1 MEAASKV
8 ATSSQGRLRQ
18 QLLNSE
24 QDISNLDELNY
35 MPNYQQPRQSY
46 QTPVMGNGSMA
57 GGMAAPAGGQVS
69 AHASMTGSGSIQSF
83 QQQQYMQYQHQI
95 QQQQQQ
101 MHQQQMPQQ
110 IPQHQQREQ
119 YLSNGFDIPMA
130 APKNNVNSS
139 RKGSLTSQSAVNRL
153 FRRNKQGAAT
163 GPMDFNDNE
172 GADIGDLSAGNVSFE
187 DIRHMRDNG
196 PYGMSA
202 IGKPSDSA
210 PIIPTLGAGNN
221 QMGRSAQYN
230 NIQYRK
236 QMNHQKKLAYLQ
248 GARANSMATLYNPMQ
263 GQQQPHTYLMQA
275 GNNGRMM
282 SLGGSQPQQGPPRA
296 MSLSANAMLQGGP
309 RAMSMNRPPPQ
320 HQQFMPNM
328 NQYPVNQMNG
338 MNGSRQQIPIRNG
351 QLPIGVA
358 NGPRANSLQQGNGQ
372 FQGPGPGPGPYQQQN
387 YQQQYARTGS
397 LQNGPVPMNKNVPPN
412 FNNNMKTIS
421 NNGGNSQITPSSSQT
436 FPPVQQQYQN
446 NNIQIPYSNVH
457 PQDHVSSDSL
467 MNVVEEEEEPR
478 TLAPPKSTQST
489 PVINN
494 YVDKSETVAPPK
506 NNIRKS
512 MDLRAAME
520 QTAANMDEDDDE
532 DVVYRFDNDEESALS
547 RLPTLNKSNSMRLRK
562 LDLFD
567 NATTE
572 GTPLRTVTNDVKSKV
587 SPSFNITKKGDIGN
601 AVDELENRESMLF
614 NEEELEYDK
623 GRRLSHRNKLET
635 LGASAAKDNNSN
647 TTTITKDVFVTAP
660 DFNSPQKNFNLISQG
675 KESTESLDDQ
685 STKNQD
691 NDEDIKIRGSPVL
704 NAVKNPVDEDLNNV
718 ADSDTTSILS
728 NSRTNSLGSRH
739 LQKHSSI
746 QNLVAN
752 TAFSKFRSSSISS
765 ENGLPANV
773 RSGSLTS
780 HGSANGTFMSP
791 SVRSASK
798 FRSESP
804 LPPIPNEEAAE
815 DDGFDADF
823 VNNSDIL
830 IQAGDASKIKNKTTS
845 TSETPYDVPAVAER
859 ENATASENQAV
870 PELEN
875 ETPSK
880 KPGRRAPPSSMLLPV
895 EINEEKK
902 SKDQPQ
908 VSLQKFNS
916 MLLPLDLDNDRN
928 SPISLRGDPL
938 SDAPGTSS
946 SKFSSSEKTTFDSSK
961 DNINMSETLSV
972 YNSSDLNDTMS
983 LKEEKNVLGS
993 ISGSVVASSARESNA
1008 ALSSSA
1014 STTSDVTKTPI
1025 LEESETFGSESRKT
1039 TPRSFSLK
1047 SRNIMNSLKRL
1058 PGRRASQSTLN
1069 ADEEIKDASSP
1080 NTSKTRNRFSS
1091 GSFSSSKKEG
1101 QSLPPKPF
1109 KFTKEELAIMNCNN
1123 ELLNELE
1130 LVTTELASAVQRE
1143 LSLEN
1148 RLRGGSSPI
1157 ASKSTHLTSP
1167 NANDSDVGSI
1177 SQYQQ
1182 QIAVLQDKV
1191 NKERRLRFISEEH
1204 ALLMENGITPSPIK
1218 LNYEKTEIY
1227 RQLLL
1232 KNDEI
1237 NQLQDRLEEYERK
1250 YEHIDGNQS
1259 VYGDGDESIVK
1270 HDSSSPITKN
1280 NNTNSNSMLESY
1292 NELLR
1297 ENTDL
1302 KFKIIPEL
1310 EKKLQQEQSKPA
1322 KEHGNNGQRLKR
1334 NSHLDIS
1341 GMSKQLSLSN
1351 VSNEL
1356 RAVDDEED
1364 FYDEE
1369 YEFNQGQLEIQK
1381 LKNQREELR
1390 EMISK
1395 LTSAQSY
1402 ESKLSH
1408 EKIKALEAKLMDAN
1422 MINEMLSKRIGGNNG
1437 NVALDEDNDRLYKE
1451 RPMNNTSASNLILHS
1466 KGARLQGFNVV
1477 ASTNTLFDT

>member
-24 QDISNLDELNY
+24 QDISNLDESNY
-35 MPNYQQPRQSY
+35 MPNQQPRQSH
-46 QTPVMGNGSMA
+46 QVPMMGNGMA

-69 AHASMTGSGSIQSF
+69 THASMSGSGSIQSF
-83 QQQQYMQYQHQI
+83 QQQQYMQYQQQI
-95 QQQQQQ
+95 QQQQ
-101 MHQQQMPQQ
+101 MHQQQVPQQ

-119 YLSNGFDIPMA
+119 YLSNGFDIPMV
-130 APKNNVNSS
+130 APKNNMNSS

-153 FRRNKQGAAT
+153 FRRNKPGMST
-163 GPMDFNDNE
+163 GPMDFDDND
-172 GADIGDLSAGNVSFE
+172 GADIGDLSTGSVSFE
-187 DIRHMRDNG
+187 DIRHMRDKG

-202 IGKPSDSA
+202 VGKPSDSA

-221 QMGRSAQYN
+221 LMGRSAQNN

-236 QMNHQKKLAYLQ
+236 QMNHQKKLAYSQ
-248 GARANSMATLYNPMQ
+248 GARANSMATSYNPMQ
-263 GQQQPHTYLMQA
+263 GQQQPHTYSMQA

-282 SLGGSQPQQGPPRA
+282 SLGGGQPQQGPPRA

-320 HQQFMPNM
+320 QQQPMPNM

-338 MNGSRQQIPIRNG
+338 MNGSRQQIPTRNG
-351 QLPIGVA
+351 QLPIGIA

-372 FQGPGPGPGPYQQQN
+372 FQGQGAGPYQQQN

-397 LQNGPVPMNKNVPPN
+397 LQNGPIPMNRNVPQN
-412 FNNNMKTIS
+412 FNNNMNTVG
-421 NNGGNSQITPSSSQT
+421 NNVGNSQITPSTSQA

-446 NNIQIPYSNVH
+446 NNIQIPYINVN
-457 PQDHVSSDSL
+457 PQDHVSNDSL

-478 TLAPPKSTQST
+478 SLAPPKSTQST
-489 PVINN
+489 PVINK
-494 YVDKSETVAPPK
+494 YVDKSEAVASPR

-512 MDLRAAME
+512 MDLRAAIE
-520 QTAANMDEDDDE
+520 QTAANIDEEDDE
-532 DVVYRFDNDEESALS
+532 DVVYKFDNDEESVLS
-547 RLPTLNKSNSMRLRK
+547 RRPTLNKSNSMRLRK

-567 NATTE
+567 NASSE
-572 GTPLRTVTNDVKSKV
+572 GTPLRTVTSDVKSKV
-587 SPSFNITKKGDIGN
+587 SPSFNITTKGDNRN
-601 AVDELENRESMLF
+601 AVDDPENRESMLF

-635 LGASAAKDNNSN
+635 LGASAAKDNSSN
-647 TTTITKDVFVTAP
+647 ATTLTKDVFVTAP
-660 DFNSPQKNFNLISQG
+660 DFNSPVKNFDLISTG
-675 KESTESLDDQ
+675 KENTESLDDQ
-685 STKNQD
+685 NTKNQD
-691 NDEDIKIRGSPVL
+691 SEVDIKIRGSPVL
-704 NAVKNPVDEDLNNV
+704 NAVKNPAEEDLNTV
-718 ADSDTTSILS
+718 ADSDSTSILS
-728 NSRTNSLGSRH
+728 NSRTNSLGSRQ

-765 ENGLPANV
+765 ENGLPPNV
-773 RSGSLTS
+773 RSASSAS
-780 HGSANGTFMSP
+780 HGSTNFMSP

-804 LPPIPNEEAAE
+804 LPPIPNNEAAE
-815 DDGFDADF
+815 NTSFEDNF
-823 VNNSDIL
+823 VNNSDIS
-830 IQAGDASKIKNKTTS
+830 IQAGQSSKINDKTFS
-845 TSETPYDVPAVAER
+845 TVETAYDVPGIDER
-859 ENATASENQAV
+859 ETETTSKTQTA
-870 PELEN
+870 PDPPLEA
-875 ETPSK
+875 ETLSK

-902 SKDQPQ
+902 SKEQAQ
-908 VSLQKFNS
+908 VPSQKFSS
-916 MLLPLDLDNDRN
+916 MLLPLDLDNDRS
-928 SPISLRGDPL
+928 SPVSLRGDPA

-961 DNINMSETLSV
+961 DNINMSETSSV

-983 LKEEKNVLGS
+983 LKEDKNVLGS
-993 ISGSVVASSARESNA
+993 ISGSAISSSARESNA

-1025 LEESETFGSESRKT
+1025 LEESEAFGSESRKT

-1058 PGRRASQSTLN
+1058 PGRRTSQSTLN
-1069 ADEEIKDASSP
+1069 VDEEIKDASSP

-1101 QSLPPKPF
+1101 QSSPAKPF

-1157 ASKSTHLTSP
+1157 RNKSIQLMSP
-1167 NANDSDVGSI
+1167 NANGPDDDFGSI

-1250 YEHIDGNQS
+1250 YENIDGDQS
-1259 VYGDGDESIVK
+1259 VYGDGNESIMK
-1270 HDSSSPITKN
+1270 HDSSSPITK

-1302 KFKIIPEL
+1302 KFKIIPDL
-1310 EKKLQQEQSKPA
+1310 EKKLHQEQSKPA
-1322 KEHGNNGQRLKR
+1322 KEHSNNGQKSKR
-1334 NSHLDIS
+1334 NSHYGIS

-1390 EMISK
+1390 EVISK
-1395 LTSAQSY
+1395 LSSAQSY

-1437 NVALDEDNDRLYKE
+1437 NVTSDEDSDGHYKE